1 MKNLKDTGGD
11 PPREVPQDNILWHND
26 NMAIWD
32 KVWITDPA
40 TLEYV
45 KFGSNGEYST
55 VKAMCQLK
63 TATQVFGP
71 FGGAWGLRSVDRQT
85 LELPGTDTPL
95 VLVISADFYFPL
107 LDGGEGSFPISIGFP
122 LVTNK
127 IVTEKVYEKGKTVIK
142 PVRNKDG
149 KIQRQLKTDLDAW
162 KSAETNLVKKALSK
176 IGFNA
181 DLYMGKLDKKKSKKK
196 NSEDEPAYA
205 DADYVRQASEYHEK
219 LDINKLADLEKRI
232 AEFSDVKKL
241 VEFFH
246 QQSWHSTNPK
256 AKALFTARGKALAP
270 KKLEKAKDK
279 DTEEAQPQAEEK
291 TPEPK
296 AQPKKAPS
304 NAKAKKGFTTGDK
317 VVDAINKCVTLR
329 ELKALYNS
337 GPEFKE
343 ERYHKTYGIK
353 KKSLISLEVS
363 RVNELLEAF
372 GDLDKLEEYK
382 KEYASRFPDRFNK
395 PEIKEVFLSKEK
407 ALSTTNSDAE
417 SDPLIPVDKYANV

>member
-11 PPREVPQDNILWHND
+11 PPREVPQYSVLWHED

-32 KVWITDPA
+32 KVWITDLN

-63 TATQVFGP
+63 TATEVFGP

-95 VLVISADFYFPL
+95 VLVISADFYYPL
-107 LDGGEGSFPISIGFP
+107 VDGGEGSFPISIGFP

-127 IVTEKVYEKGKTVIK
+127 IVTEKVYEKGKKTVIK

-149 KIQRQLKTDLDAW
+149 KIQRELKTDLDAW

-181 DLYMGKLDKKKSKKK
+181 DLYMGKLDKKKLGKK

-205 DADYVRQASEYHEK
+205 DADYVRQASEYHQK
-219 LDINKLADLEKRI
+219 LDKNKLADLEKRI

-241 VEFFH
+241 AQFFH
-246 QQSWHSTNPK
+246 EKSWYSTNPK
-256 AKALFTARGKALAP
+256 AKALFTARRKALTAQ
-270 KKLEKAKDK
+270 KLEKVEHK
-279 DTEEAQPQAEEK
+279 DTEEAQPQDS
-291 TPEPK
+291 PK
-296 AQPKKAPS
+296 PQPKKAPS

>member
-1 MKNLKDTGGD
+1 MKNLKDTGGT
-11 PPREVPQDNILWHND
+11 PPREVPQYSVLWHED

-32 KVWITDPA
+32 KVWITDLN

-45 KFGSNGEYST
+45 KFGSNGGYST

-63 TATQVFGP
+63 TATEIFGP

-85 LELPGTDTPL
+85 LELPSTDTPL
-95 VLVISADFYFPL
+95 VLVISADFYYPL
-107 LDGGEGSFPISIGFP
+107 VDGGEGSFPISIGFP

-127 IVTEKVYEKGKTVIK
+127 IITQKVYEKGNTVIK
-142 PVRNKDG
+142 PVFKDG
-149 KIQRQLKTDLDAW
+149 KVQRQLKTDLDAW

-181 DLYMGKLDKKKSKKK
+181 DLYMGKLDKKKN
-196 NSEDEPAYA
+196 NSG
-205 DADYVRQASEYHEK
+205 YVRQASEYHEK
-219 LDINKLADLEKRI
+219 LDKSKLADLEKRI

-241 VEFFH
+241 AQFFH
-246 QQSWHSTNPK
+246 EKSWHSTNPK

-270 KKLEKAKDK
+270 KKRGKAEHK

-296 AQPKKAPS
+296 AQPQDSPKTQPKKAPS
-304 NAKAKKGFTTGDK
+304 NAKAKKGFTAGDK

-343 ERYHKTYGIK
+343 ERYHKTFAIK
-353 KKSLISLEVS
+353 NKSLISLEVS
-363 RVNELLEAF
+363 RVNELLESF
-372 GDLDKLEEYK
+372 GDLDKLGAYK